1 MMCFD
6 EFRDYF
12 YEQLKELKYSGPIDE
27 DWLEWEW
34 RQERDPQIVAEEFVA
49 EMREEDLDFMP
60 KEETGN
66 NLEED

>member
-1 MMCFD
+1 MMRFD

-12 YEQLKELKYSGPIDE
+12 YEQLKELKYSRPVDE

-49 EMREEDLDFMP
+49 EMREEDLGFMP
-60 KEETGN
+60 KEETDN

>member
-12 YEQLKELKYSGPIDE
+12 YEQLNELKYFSPVDE

-34 RQERDPQIVAEEFVA
+34 RQERDPQIVAKEFVA
-49 EMREEDLDFMP
+49 EMREEDLGFMP

>member
-1 MMCFD
+1 MMRFD

-12 YEQLKELKYSGPIDE
+12 YEQLKELKYFRTVDE

-34 RQERDPQIVAEEFVA
+34 QQERDPQIVAEEFVA
-49 EMREEDLDFMP
+49 EMREEDLGFMP

>member
-1 MMCFD
+1 MMRFD
-6 EFRDYF
+6 EFIDYF

-34 RQERDPQIVAEEFVA
+34 RQERDPQIAAEEFVA
-49 EMREEDLDFMP
+49 EMREEDLDFMS

>member
-1 MMCFD
+1 MMRFD

-12 YEQLKELKYSGPIDE
+12 YEKLKELKYSGPVDE
-27 DWLEWEW
+27 DRLEWEW